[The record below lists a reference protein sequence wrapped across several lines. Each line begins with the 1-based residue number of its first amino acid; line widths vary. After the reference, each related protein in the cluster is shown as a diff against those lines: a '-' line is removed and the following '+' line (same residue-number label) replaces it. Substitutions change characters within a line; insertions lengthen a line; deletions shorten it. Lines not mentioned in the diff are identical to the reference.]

1 MADFAQLLAA
11 LDRAADNADD
21 ADNSALGLYLGQ
33 RHRIATTVIESDPF
47 ALAVQS
53 LMEHRTEWQGTAG
66 GLLDLLT
73 PERPPKGW
81 PKTPQGVGGR
91 LKRLIPAL
99 EQAGI
104 HIEHGREGHGR
115 TRQYLITRRSDEAW
129 EVTSASSASSAG
141 AENTANPFD
150 EVRTSADDLGASTDS
165 GCPQTDAETLGNSGP
180 ADNADVADDYLH
192 TSSSDPFDSST
203 DGEPLSHDTE
213 PEGQVFE
220 TDFV

>member
-11 LDRAADNADD
+11 VDRAADNADD
-21 ADNSALGLYLGQ
+21 ADNSALSLYLGQ
-33 RHRIATTVIESDPF
+33 RQQIATTVIESDSF

-53 LMEHRTEWQGTAG
+53 LMGNRTEWPGTAG
-66 GLLDLLT
+66 ELLALLT

-81 PKTPQGVGGR
+81 PKTPQAVGGR

-104 HIEHGREGHGR
+104 KISYSREGHGR

-141 AENTANPFD
+141 AENTANPLD
-150 EVRTSADDLGASTDS
+150 DVRTSADDLGASTES